1 MNSLLTITGQDAPG
15 ITAAL
20 THVLSQAQV
29 DLLDIE
35 QVVIQGQLT
44 LCLLVNLDSES
55 DFGELVLKDLLFC
68 ARKLHQELSY
78 RPVPSVKPKK
88 DKRRYVLT
96 VMSDR
101 VTAEVMYQIS
111 SLLASH
117 DANIEN
123 IRRLSRGELSSLE
136 IGLSILDSNVSVLK
150 AALLKQLSENSVDIA
165 LQQESLSRRNKRLVV
180 LDMDSTLI
188 QAEVIDEIARVHGVL
203 PEVGLITHQ
212 AMHEG
217 LDFTESLK
225 RRVMLL
231 EGFDVSRL
239 EALVKDLK
247 LTLGARELVRVLK
260 SLGYQIGIISGGF
273 DQAAS
278 YLKEQLNLD
287 FAYAN
292 KLEEQNGR
300 LTGRVIGPIVD
311 AARKADLLDMIAQ
324 SKQIPLDQTIAIG
337 DGANDALMLAK
348 AGLGIA
354 YHAKPILRKSADTT
368 ISFGGLERILYL
380 LGIHAREIHEFL

>member
-203 PEVGLITHQ
+203 PEVSLITHQ

-247 LTLGARELVRVLK
+247 LTPGTRELVRVLK

-380 LGIHAREIHEFL
+380 LGIHAREIFS